1 MKFKNFT
8 YTKKKDGETKKYF
21 VLILDDNEEGV
32 HFGGLDLHT
41 LTEDEIKQV
50 IDIRKKYEEAIRPFI
65 KESYKNFLKE
75 NAKDVNYNTDYKAES
90 TST

>member
-21 VLILDDNEEGV
+21 VLILDDNEAGT
-32 HFGGLDLHT
+32 HFGGLDLGT
-41 LTEDEIKQV
+41 LSEDEIKQV

-75 NAKDVNYNTDYKAES
+75 NARDVNYSTDYQAQP
-90 TST
+90 TSA